1 MERWEVGNMA
11 AMAMHFTSILGVLH
25 CVPNLS
31 SEWGIALPLARTL
44 IRCVAIYDRRTIKR
58 KKSRMVT
65 VAVPRA

>member
-1 MERWEVGNMA
+1 MERWVGNVA
-11 AMAMHFTSILGVLH
+11 AMHFTSILGVLH
-25 CVPNLS
+25 CLSLS
-31 SEWGIALPLARTL
+31 SGAGITLAL